1 MKNIVIIFL
10 FAILISMNAN
20 ANEKKTNHQEILK
33 DNIISTNSFNHFTFI
48 EDNNTEGCEISGTV
62 YLPTPY
68 GILKLK
74 LTIVADTCEEASAGV
89 KQAIKGFLAEIF

>member
-10 FAILISMNAN
+10 FAILISINAN

-68 GILKLK
+68 GIFKLK
-74 LTIVADTCEEASAGV
+74 LAIVADTCEEASAGV